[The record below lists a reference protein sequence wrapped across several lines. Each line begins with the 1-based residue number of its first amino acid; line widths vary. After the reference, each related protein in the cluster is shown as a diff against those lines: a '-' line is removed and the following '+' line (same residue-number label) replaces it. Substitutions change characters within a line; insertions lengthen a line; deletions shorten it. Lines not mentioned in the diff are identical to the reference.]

1 MKINIKNENKID
13 SALQDVNGKAVSHT
27 YSAQDVRRLAIA
39 AETELKSRGIDA
51 TQRKGAIYKAS
62 GAGPAAASYQYR
74 VITTMV
80 KLERGAR
87 DWFLVDAERDQAR
100 PKQKERQNIFISS
113 SEAK

>member
-13 SALQDVNGKAVSHT
+13 SALQAVNGKAVSHT

-39 AETELKSRGIDA
+39 AEAELKSRCIDA
-51 TQRKGAIYKAS
+51 AQRKGSIYEAS
-62 GAGPAAASYQYR
+62 GAGPAAASYKYQ

-87 DWFLVDAERDQAR
+87 DWFLVDAKRDHAR
-100 PKQKERQNIFISS
+100 PKKKEWQNIIIKQ
-113 SEAK
+113 AY